1 MLHKDRVA
9 VITAGAGG
17 FGSATALMM
26 AREGARVVIGDIDRQ
41 SSEAVV
47 KEVERAGSQA
57 IFVNTDV
64 SKKSDA
70 QNLAK
75 AAVEKFGRLD
85 MLINIAGIGGGG
97 ALEEMKEE
105 DFDRVIGVHLKGTFL
120 CSQAAI
126 PHMKKNQWGRIVNI
140 TSRAAYKPRVGVGAY
155 SAAKGGIL
163 AMSRVLA
170 AEVAPYGIN
179 VNCVAPGTAETKMV
193 KANFSTPEARAQ
205 EATFTGVIT
214 RPIRLAFPEEIA
226 GAIMFLCSETSAHIT
241 GTTIHVNGGT
251 FMS

>member
-26 AREGARVVIGDIDRQ
+26 AKEGAKVVIADIDRE
-41 SSEAVV
+41 SSEALI
-47 KEVERAGSQA
+47 KDVEHAGSQA
-57 IFVNTDV
+57 IFVHTDV
-64 SKKSDA
+64 SKKADA

-75 AAVEKFGRLD
+75 AAVDKFGRLD

-97 ALEEMKEE
+97 LLEEMSEE
-105 DFDRVIGVHLKGTFL
+105 DFDRVIAVHLKGTFL

-126 PHMKKNQWGRIVNI
+126 PQMKKNQWGRIVNI
-140 TSRAAYKPRVGVGAY
+140 ISRAAFKPRVGVGAY
-155 SAAKGGIL
+155 TAAKGGIL

-170 AEVAPYGIN
+170 AEVAQYGIN

-193 KANFSTPEARAQ
+193 KANFSTPELRAQ

-214 RPIRLAFPEEIA
+214 RPIRLAKPEEIA
-226 GAIMFLCSETSAHIT
+226 AAIMFLCSEASTHIT
-241 GTTIHVNGGT
+241 GSTIHVNGGT
-251 FMS
+251 FMP